1 MNKLASLALAAAFGG
16 AATYF
21 ANTVE
26 LQATSPG
33 TTQVGHL
40 HISGTAIT
48 GGVQGYSG
56 ALTGIQ
62 YGGDFRSVSDQ
73 GRGVLGNASSPTGA
87 TYGGLFQAASTGGR
101 GIAGI
106 ASATIGT
113 TYGGFFT
120 NFSTMGRGVY
130 GEAKAASGVNYGVYG
145 KCASPTGFAG
155 YFEGNLGTSGTISGD
170 GSLIVKLNADQLI
183 AGTVPDGRLSA
194 NVPLLNSD
202 NTFTGYNSFSN
213 RLTVGGNPAA
223 LGVHEMFRVHS
234 PLSEWGGMYMSTATG
249 GKPYYAMDNGAN
261 FAWMNLDVDGA
272 IVFSTGLDL
281 ARITKSGRVGI
292 GTPTP
297 TAQTHIKSEIT
308 NEHGA
313 LFAQNGNFDP
323 FGAARSGL
331 QGTADVGAG
340 FAAGV
345 MGGAS
350 SSSTSSTL
358 VGVNAYVNGPGTN
371 FAVWANAVGGS
382 SNYAGYFNGLLWASS
397 ASSGVKSF
405 LIDHPLD
412 PANKFLEH
420 SSVES
425 DQRMNI
431 YRGSVVTDANGR
443 ASIKLPSW
451 FTALNTD
458 IQYQLTVI
466 DTADSEEFVLAKVT
480 KKYDGGSFKIR
491 TSAPNVEV
499 NWQVSGR
506 RHDPTSEH
514 MPLQVERNKVGDQKG
529 HYLVPEAYGKDESL
543 AIGPHSVK
551 PADQQFSK
559 PEKPVR
565 STMRRGS
572 SR

>member
-1 MNKLASLALAAAFGG
+1 MNKFASLALAAAFGG

-21 ANTVE
+21 ANSVE

-170 GSLIVKLNADQLI
+170 GSLITKLNASQLI
-183 AGTVPDGRLSA
+183 DGTVPDGRLSA

-202 NTFTGYNSFSN
+202 NTFTGNNLFST
-213 RLTVGGNPAA
+213 RLSIGGNLPAI
-223 LGVHEMFRVHS
+223 GVNEMSRVHS
-234 PLSEWGGMYMSTATG
+234 NPSDWGGLTVSTGNG
-249 GKPYYAMDNGAN
+249 GRPYVAFYNSAN
-261 FAWMNLDVDGA
+261 FGWLSMEADGA
-272 IVFSTGLDL
+272 FSFSPGTERV
-281 ARITKSGRVGI
+281 RITKPGRVGI

-297 TAQTHIKSEIT
+297 AAQTHIVSNIN
-308 NEHGA
+308 NEQGA

-323 FGAARSGL
+323 FDVQYSGV
-331 QGTADVGAG
+331 QGTANGTNGVI
-340 FAAGV
+340 AGV

-350 SSSTSSTL
+350 NTDPTSIA
-358 VGVNAYVNGPGTN
+358 VGVNAFATGSGTN
-371 FAVWANAVGGS
+371 YGVWASATGGLT
-382 SNYAGYFNGLLWASS
+382 NYAGYFAGLLHASS
-397 ASSGVKSF
+397 ASASVKSF

-443 ASIKLPSW
+443 ASIKLPNW

-466 DTADSEEFVLAKVT
+466 DTGDSEEFVLAKVT
-480 KKYDGGSFKIR
+480 KKYDGTSFKIR
-491 TSAPNVEV
+491 TSTPNVEV

-514 MPLQVERNKVGDQKG
+514 IPLQVERNKVGDQKG
-529 HYLVPEAYGKDESL
+529 RYLEPGAYGKDESF

-551 PADQQFSK
+551 PADKQFSK